1 MSKSVL
7 TEKEILFCRFFHAT
21 RNPREAAV
29 KAGYKIFPEKVGLRL
44 LSRQDIKDTLSEL
57 NNQTQK
63 GDAAAGLRR
72 LAFSS
77 ISDALRLLFA
87 EEPLSPADLD
97 GLDLFLISEIKRPKG
112 GGMEIKFFDRIK
124 ALEKLSEID
133 NISDGNRISPFYN
146 ALTEG
151 VRQLNGNS
159 NDN

>member
-1 MSKSVL
+1 MSKSNL
-7 TEKEILFCRFFHAT
+7 TEKEMLFCRFYSTT
-21 RNPREAAV
+21 RNAREAAT

-44 LSRQDIKDTLSEL
+44 LARQDIKDALCEL
-57 NNQTQK
+57 NRQVQK
-63 GDAAAGLRR
+63 GDAVAGLRR

-97 GLDLFLISEIKRPKG
+97 NLDLFMISEIKRPKG

-124 ALEKLSEID
+124 ALEKLSELD
-133 NISDGNRISPFYN
+133 NISDNDRMAPFYS

-151 VRQLNGNS
+151 VRQLS
-159 NDN
+159 KEQNDG

>member
-1 MSKSVL
+1 MSKSNL
-7 TEKEILFCRFFHAT
+7 TEKEMLFCRFYHAT

-29 KAGYKIFPEKVGLRL
+29 KSGYKIFPEKVGLRL
-44 LSRQDIKDTLSEL
+44 LSRQDITDALSEL
-57 NNQTQK
+57 NKQTQM

-77 ISDALRLLFA
+77 ISDALRLIFA
-87 EEPLSPADLD
+87 EEPLSPNDLE
-97 GLDLFLISEIKRPKG
+97 GLDLFMVSEIKRPKG

-133 NISDGNRISPFYN
+133 NISDGNKISPFYS

-151 VRQLNGNS
+151 VKQLS
-159 NDN
+159 KEQNDG